1 MSDELVEYVPSYPWE
16 RQKDEDWKHYEWF
29 CKWRDSMAKDRRI
42 TIFSRAVGS
51 SPATVKKVMEKNCW
65 VKRFDA
71 YKLKLLEEKQELD
84 AVEREDMCMRH
95 AALSMKLQ
103 EKLNDAIDAIDSATL
118 SPKDI
123 VSWLDVAVKVERLSK
138 GESTK
143 NIEEKRK
150 VDVNVSSRSSII
162 DDPNKADMACAL
174 LEQLTLGKPID
185 QNQYQKLLEN
195 KNE

>member
-1 MSDELVEYVPSYPWE
+1 MSEEIIEYVPSYPWE

-29 CKWRDSMAKDRRI
+29 CKWRDSTPKERRI

-51 SPATVKKVMEKNCW
+51 SPVTIKKVMEANVW
-65 VKRFDA
+65 VKRFEA
-71 YKLKLLEEKQELD
+71 YKIKLLEEKQELD

-95 AALSMKLQ
+95 SALSIKLQ
-103 EKLNDAIDAIDSATL
+103 EKLNEAIDNIDAATL

-150 VDVNVSSRSSII
+150 VDVTVAGKSNIV
-162 DDPNKADMACAL
+162 DDPQKADMACAL

-185 QNQYQKLLEN
+185 QNQYNKLLEN